1 MTDETQDLLRDLARA
16 KAIFQQR
23 ALLAVLNEGQR
34 HPPVMAASSPAT
46 HSASGPDP
54 IGRGMSPRCA

>member
-1 MTDETQDLLRDLARA
+1 MADASKVLADLARA
-16 KAIFQQR
+16 KVLFQQR

-34 HPPVMAASSPAT
+34 HPPVMAASRPAT
-46 HSASGPDP
+46 QDASGPEP